1 MLGRRLLAVLS
12 ALVLMVMILLSPSV
26 RAEPAEPRRPERAG
40 WTAGAPDPDELPGGG
55 LSPMLLAAIG
65 GYLLTGGLALL
76 LLRR

>member
-1 MLGRRLLAVLS
+1 MLGRRFLAVWS
-12 ALVLMVMILLSPSV
+12 VLIVTVMILLSPSV
-26 RAEPAEPRRPERAG
+26 RADPAEPRRPESTG
-40 WTAGAPDPDELPGGG
+40 WIPEAPGPNELPGDG

>member
-1 MLGRRLLAVLS
+1 MVLGRRLVAVFS
-12 ALVLMVMILLSPSV
+12 ALVLSLMLPAASSV
-26 RAEPAEPRRPERAG
+26 RADRSDPGRPESAAG
-40 WTAGAPDPDELPGGG
+40 PHELPGAG

>member
-1 MLGRRLLAVLS
+1 MVLGRRLVAVFS
-12 ALVLMVMILLSPSV
+12 ALVLILLPLMP
-26 RAEPAEPRRPERAG
+26 PAWADSEPRKPERAE
-40 WTAGAPDPDELPGGG
+40 WVSEPHELPGGG